1 MGDPKA
7 VVAPEVSVETV
18 FDASDAAPC
27 VTVFGASRAAAG
39 SATYEASVAVGA
51 ALARLGCVV
60 VNGGYTGVMEA
71 SAAGATGAGGR
82 AYGIVVPSVFVE
94 RHRRGGANAHL
105 TGAVHAPSLAER
117 VDLLCH
123 GARGKGITFFVVMPG
138 TLGTLHEFAT
148 VWDEVNVAQF
158 SGARAPVIFAWRD
171 PWEALVRSMYD
182 SLDMRCPALL
192 DAVTF
197 VDSAEDLEEK
207 VRARPDLLMS
217 VKSENK

>member
-1 MGDPKA
+1 MIGDPKVA
-7 VVAPEVSVETV
+7 VAPEVSVETV
-18 FDASDAAPC
+18 FDAADAAPC
-27 VTVFGASRAAAG
+27 VTVFGASRAERG
-39 SATYEASVAVGA
+39 SATYAASVAVGA
-51 ALARLGCVV
+51 ALAGLGCVV

-94 RHRRGGANAHL
+94 RHRRGGANGYL
-105 TGAVHAPSLAER
+105 TGAVHAPSLAAR

-123 GARGKGITFFVVMPG
+123 GARGKRIAFFVVMPG

-158 SGARAPVIFAWRD
+158 SGARAPAIFAWRE
-171 PWEALVRSMYD
+171 PWEALVRQMYD
-182 SLDMRCPALL
+182 GLDMRCPALL

-197 VDSAEDLEEK
+197 VDSADDLAAK
-207 VRARPDLLMS
+207 IRARPELLS
-217 VKSENK
+217 SK